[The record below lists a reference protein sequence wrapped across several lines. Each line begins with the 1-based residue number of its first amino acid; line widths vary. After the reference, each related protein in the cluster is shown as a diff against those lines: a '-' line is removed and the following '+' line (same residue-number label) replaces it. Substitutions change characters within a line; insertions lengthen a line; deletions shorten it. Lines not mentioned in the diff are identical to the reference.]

1 MFDILQG
8 DPWFPTILPF
18 AAIPATYALTMLNR
32 WKERAHVRAVE
43 KHSALMLERAARR
56 LLYQISVGDFAVN
69 AMSTPSAYKTYINKL
84 SIQTRHELIDKILQN
99 QARKSE
105 AITGF
110 NGPITDLQGLVSLM
124 RSVEL
129 ETIVYLID
137 DNFRMPNDE
146 GIRGSGQAYLQY
158 TTNDLANDIIAF
170 RLRNP
175 Y

>member
-18 AAIPATYALTMLNR
+18 AAIPATYALMIVNR
-32 WKERAHVRAVE
+32 FRERAHARKMERWA
-43 KHSALMLERAARR
+43 ATIQERAARK
-56 LLYQISVGDFAVN
+56 LLHQISVGDFAVN
-69 AMSTPSAYKTYINKL
+69 AMSTPSAYKTYIDKL
-84 SIQTRHELIDKILQN
+84 SLQTRHELIDKILQN

-110 NGPITDLQGLVSLM
+110 NGPITDMAALVSLM

-137 DNFRMPNDE
+137 DNFRMRNDE
-146 GIRGSGQAYLQY
+146 GIRGQGQAYLQY
-158 TTNDLANDIIAF
+158 TNSDLANDIIAF